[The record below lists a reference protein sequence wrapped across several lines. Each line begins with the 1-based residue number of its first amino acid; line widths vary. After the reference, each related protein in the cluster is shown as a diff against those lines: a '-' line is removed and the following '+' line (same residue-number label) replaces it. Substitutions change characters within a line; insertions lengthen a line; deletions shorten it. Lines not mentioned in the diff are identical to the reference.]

1 MNRWQY
7 LIIVALLLLLALALT
22 YTGEVIEQNNIYEE
36 RVKMLNA
43 LLFLQQRE
51 HEAELQQVN
60 LEWKVGIHDDDN

>member
-60 LEWKVGIHDDDN
+60 LEWKVGIHDDN